1 MTLTDLQPFTTER
14 VWTVEGIPVLTARLS
29 VPEPLSAEDRI
40 SRRIRRYYR
49 LQLRAYLRYCESFLL
64 PRAEAEFRAAL
75 AASTPLP
82 SFRAELDHTITYREG
97 SLLSLCIRS
106 RESVPQGS
114 TRSVWRGDTWDL
126 TDGYPVPLSAFFPP
140 RSSWK
145 RALTAYAETELRR
158 REEQGA
164 VHPRDGLRR
173 LLRRH
178 FNPRSYYLTPEGL
191 VFFYPAGSI
200 APAAEG
206 ILSFTVPYGELDLH
220 TPAEAKEPPPF

>member
-14 VWTVEGIPVLTARLS
+14 VWTVEEIPVLTARLS

-64 PRAEAEFRAAL
+64 PQAEAEFRAAL

-106 RESVPQGS
+106 LESVPQGS
-114 TRSVWRGDTWDL
+114 TRSVWWGDTWDL

-145 RALTAYAETELRR
+145 RALTTYAEAELRR

-164 VHPRDGLRR
+164 VHPRGGLCR

-200 APAAEG
+200 APMAEG
-206 ILSFTVPYGELDLH
+206 ILSFNVPYGELELRS
-220 TPAEAKEPPPF
+220 PAEAKDPPPF